1 MELSKEELTDI
12 IADGIEKGTEEIV
25 KKFKR
30 EMLFIRV
37 VAAVCA
43 AALIMIPIAL
53 SANFHF

>member
-37 VAAVCA
+37 IVAVVAAA
-43 AALIMIPIAL
+43 IIMIPIAL